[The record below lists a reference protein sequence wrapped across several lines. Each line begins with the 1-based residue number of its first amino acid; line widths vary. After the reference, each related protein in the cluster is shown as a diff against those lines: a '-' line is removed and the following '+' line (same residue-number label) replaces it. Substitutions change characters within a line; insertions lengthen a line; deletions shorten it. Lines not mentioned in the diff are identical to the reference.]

1 MRCEKLSRSLA
12 IIQLTNMTAK
22 GRGLGS
28 MNPPQTWFLI
38 QVGVFQVPGPHEGLS
53 GLTLSPPA
61 CPSLFLTTFGGE
73 IHSMVSASKRN
84 EARCSVHDRYA
95 HIVVFFQ
102 SVYTDKC
109 RYVII
114 RFQDQHF
121 NKSFQR
127 GEELVLLFVSSLIC
141 IKLGFCVHLDLIQHQ
156 IDFSLCFRYKTQHTK
171 QYTTPKMLANL
182 SYVANR
188 ISTPTSWAPKFD
200 SWTDQTCSKSA
211 KPVKWR
217 NLNWQESIQFF
228 LNISTLAD
236 VRFGESPYWILT

>member
-61 CPSLFLTTFGGE
+61 CPSLFLTNFGGE

-95 HIVVFFQ
+95 HIVVFSKCLHWQMQICDNTIPRSTLQQKFPKRRRTCP
-102 SVYTDKC
+102 SVC
-109 RYVII
+109 VL
-114 RFQDQHF
+114 F
-121 NKSFQR
+121 NLYQAGFLCASRSYPTPNWF
-127 GEELVLLFVSSLIC
+127 LFVLQ
-141 IKLGFCVHLDLIQHQ
+141 V
-156 IDFSLCFRYKTQHTK
+156 
-171 QYTTPKMLANL
+171 
-182 SYVANR
+182 
-188 ISTPTSWAPKFD
+188 
-200 SWTDQTCSKSA
+200 
-211 KPVKWR
+211 
-217 NLNWQESIQFF
+217 
-228 LNISTLAD
+228 
-236 VRFGESPYWILT
+236 

>member
-1 MRCEKLSRSLA
+1 M
-12 IIQLTNMTAK
+12 
-22 GRGLGS
+22 
-28 MNPPQTWFLI
+28 
-38 QVGVFQVPGPHEGLS
+38 
-53 GLTLSPPA
+53 
-61 CPSLFLTTFGGE
+61 
-73 IHSMVSASKRN
+73 
-84 EARCSVHDRYA
+84 
-95 HIVVFFQ
+95 
-102 SVYTDKC
+102 
-109 RYVII
+109 II

-156 IDFSLCFRYKTQHTK
+156 IDFSLCFRYKTKHTK

-200 SWTDQTCSKSA
+200 SLTDQTCKA
-211 KPVKWR
+211 GKVEELKLTR
-217 NLNWQESIQFF
+217 IHTIF

-236 VRFGESPYWILT
+236 VRLGKFSTEF